1 MVSMKVLAISTMFI
15 IGSVACIAQANISGS
30 GNWDDPTRWTSGNIG
45 DMLSENVTMANS
57 RDITVRN
64 GFSYTIGN
72 FTAGNNDVITI
83 QATGVLNIGD
93 AANPRN
99 FTVPNGLNLTVIGTL
114 HIFGNLIVSNNLTVS
129 VSGTLIIDGD
139 VQLNNNA
146 SLSVTSGSIS
156 VGGNFTGGNNTAIS
170 ITDPGAIDVA
180 GDFSVGN
187 GSTLGGDGTL
197 SVGGNCAGP
206 ICTDPQLPVT
216 LLYFVG
222 AVKDNLVKL
231 EWSTSSELNFDFFLL
246 EKSFDGLNFFELSRI
261 KGHGTSFERKDYA
274 YKDFELP
281 FERSYYRLTSVD
293 FDGFREV
300 FDIVAVSY
308 KGLASVAV
316 YPNPVINTVYV
327 DFNFD
332 PQEEVQIIITNLTG
346 NSVASFNTTKRKSQL
361 DLQLG
366 SGVYLLRIS
375 SNEVRTVKRLTVE

>member
-1 MVSMKVLAISTMFI
+1 MKAFVVFVLMVTGWLTGM
-15 IGSVACIAQANISGS
+15 AQANISGN
-30 GNWDDPTRWTSGNIG
+30 GNWDNTANWTAGNIG
-45 DMLSENVTMANS
+45 DMLSEDVTMNNN

-72 FTAGNNDVITI
+72 FTAGNNATLTV

-93 AANPRN
+93 AANSRN
-99 FTVPNGLNLTVIGTL
+99 FVVPNGLNLTVIGTL

-129 VSGTLIIDGD
+129 VSGSLIIDGD
-139 VQLNNNA
+139 VQLNNGA
-146 SLSVTSGSIS
+146 SLTVTSGSIS

-170 ITDPGAIDVA
+170 ITNPGSIDVD
-180 GDFSVGN
+180 GNFSVGN

-197 SVGGNCAGP
+197 GVGGSCAGP

-222 AVKDNLVKL
+222 AVRDNLVKL
-231 EWSTSSELNFDFFLL
+231 DWSTSSELNFDFFLL
-246 EKSFDGLNFFELSRI
+246 EKSFDGLTFFELDRI
-261 KGHGTSFERKDYA
+261 KGHGTTFERKDYE

-281 FERSYYRLTSVD
+281 FVRSYYRLTSVD

-300 FDIVAVSY
+300 FDIVAVNY
-308 KGLASVAV
+308 NGLASVSV
-316 YPNPVINTVYV
+316 YPNPVVNTVNV

-332 PQEEVQIIITNLTG
+332 PTEEVRVMLTSLSG
-346 NSVASFNTTKRKSQL
+346 NAVASYITTQRTNQL
-361 DLQLG
+361 QVDLG

-375 SNEVRTVKRLTVE
+375 SGEVNVVRRLKVE

>member
-1 MVSMKVLAISTMFI
+1 MKAFVISGLFVIWSLA
-15 IGSVACIAQANISGS
+15 GIAQANISGN
-30 GNWDDPTRWTSGNIG
+30 GNWDDPTKWTSGNIG
-45 DMLSENVTMANS
+45 DMLSEDVTMANN

-72 FTAGNNDVITI
+72 FTTGNNAVVTI
-83 QATGVLNIGD
+83 QSTGVLNIGD
-93 AANPRN
+93 VGNPRN
-99 FTVPNGLNLTVIGTL
+99 FIVPNGLNLTVIGTL
-114 HIFGNLIVSNNLTVS
+114 HIFGNLIVSNNLTIS

-170 ITDPGAIDVA
+170 ITDPGAIDVT
-180 GDFSVGN
+180 GDFTVGN

-197 SVGGNCAGP
+197 SVGGDCAGP
-206 ICTDPQLPVT
+206 VCADPQLPVT
-216 LLYFVG
+216 LVYFTG
-222 AVKDNLVKL
+222 AVKDKLVKL

-246 EKSFDGLNFFELSRI
+246 EKSFDGLTFFELSRI
-261 KGHGTSFERKDYA
+261 KGHGTSFERNDYT

-300 FDIVAVSY
+300 FDIVAVTY
-308 KGLASVAV
+308 KGLARVSV
-316 YPNPVINTVYV
+316 YPNPVINSVNV

-332 PQEEVQIIITNLTG
+332 PPG
-346 NSVASFNTTKRKSQL
+346 RSADCSYKL
-361 DLQLG
+361 DGQFRGFIHHLQKKKP
-366 SGVYLLRIS
+366 
-375 SNEVRTVKRLTVE
+375 T